1 MGAARKG
8 PNKAASMN
16 RSHPGHRCMPNH
28 PLVLCDC
35 DSSYRTGI
43 LDTDTF
49 SPGPGHHQLSSK
61 RLILWRQG
69 HTAGHESQSDV
80 TTQVF
85 SHLLGRTLLPH
96 TSEQVP
102 LKCRTLRTN

>member
-1 MGAARKG
+1 MNFLPIPSGCGLGVAMGAARKG
-8 PNKAASMN
+8 PNEAASMN

-49 SPGPGHHQLSSK
+49 SPGPGHHSSK
-61 RLILWRQG
+61 YLVLWRQR
-69 HTAGHESQSDV
+69 A
-80 TTQVF
+80 TQRGMNHRVM
-85 SHLLGRTLLPH
+85 S
-96 TSEQVP
+96 P
-102 LKCRTLRTN
+102 LKCFPTY